1 MTIKMIVATGA
12 NYEIGQGGRL
22 PWGYIEEDMAH
33 FREKTKG
40 NIVVM
45 GRKTYESL
53 PSYPKGLA
61 NRDNI
66 VISTCDKPIGVGGV
80 YSYTM
85 ERLIHCIKHH
95 YWDRDIWVIGGA
107 SIYQQLLPYVDE
119 IHWTLVEGVFP
130 DADTHFDMGFLRD
143 KSVWPKT
150 EVTTLVE
157 DMVTVSIWKRK
168 KNN

>member
-1 MTIKMIVATGA
+1 MAIKLIIATGA
-12 NYEIGQGGRL
+12 NYEIGQDGKL
-22 PWGYIEEDMAH
+22 PWGYIKEDMKS
-33 FREKTKG
+33 FSDKTKG
-40 NIVVM
+40 DIVVM

-53 PSYPKGLA
+53 PSYPEGLA

-66 VISTCDKPIGVGGV
+66 VISTCDRPIGVDGV

-85 ERLIHCIKHH
+85 ERLIHCIKHR

-130 DADTHFDMGFLRD
+130 DADTHFDMRFVRSSEVDWEFDDLT
-143 KSVWPKT
+143 KLNTNTSVS
-150 EVTTLVE
+150 V
-157 DMVTVSIWKRK
+157 WKRK